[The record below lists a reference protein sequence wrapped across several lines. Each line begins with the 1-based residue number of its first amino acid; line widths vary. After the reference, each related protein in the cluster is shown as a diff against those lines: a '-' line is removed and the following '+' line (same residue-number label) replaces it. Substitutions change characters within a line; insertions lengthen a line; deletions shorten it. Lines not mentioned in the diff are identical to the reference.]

1 MDNLR
6 QIFASSEPLL
16 LFCVIGL
23 GYIVGKFKYKGFS
36 LGIAA
41 VLFVG
46 ILFGGWQPKGSA
58 PFAISKELSE
68 VGLILF
74 VYVIGIT
81 SGAGFFESFRRRG
94 IRFNIAI
101 LASLLAGALFTFILG
116 RLMKLPFGQ
125 VAGVFCG
132 SLTNT
137 PALAALTEVITN
149 SGAANPADAAVGYSI
164 AYPFGVICGIL
175 CFNYFF
181 GLYKDKPREK
191 QAAEAAAASAP
202 RLEVNNFKVTNPDL
216 FNRAIGELNIRQ
228 NIGVMISRLRHGDKV
243 VVPNKYTVLQ
253 QNDLIVAVGS
263 PSDMARAEKYF
274 GEVSSEKL
282 EMESQ
287 NIDMRRILVSSRDVA
302 GKTIGELD
310 LDRKFSATITRLRR
324 ADVEIV
330 ASPEMTIEMG
340 DRLIVVMPSERAEA
354 VAKFF
359 GDSVRG
365 LAEIDYTA
373 LTLGICLG
381 VLVGMFPFPLP
392 GGHKISLGFAG
403 GPLIVGLLLGR
414 MSRTGPFVWS
424 MPLEVS
430 QSLSHIGLLFFLAG
444 VGVRAGG
451 PFWSA
456 ISTTGW
462 KLFLLGAG
470 TSAISTIATLF
481 LIYYFAHGTA
491 AQAMGAA
498 SGMQTQPATL
508 TCAYDLS
515 KSSDVYIA
523 YATVYPVSM
532 IGKIILAQ
540 MIFIIGKSVF
550 GM

>member
-1 MDNLR
+1 MNNLR

-23 GYIVGKFKYKGFS
+23 GYLVGKFKYKGFS

-41 VLFVG
+41 VLFIG
-46 ILFGGWQPKGSA
+46 IIFGGWQPKGTA
-58 PFAISKELSE
+58 PFKIANELSE
-68 VGLILF
+68 IGLILF
-74 VYVIGIT
+74 VYVVGIT

-94 IRFNIAI
+94 IRFNFVVAI
-101 LASLLAGALFTFILG
+101 ILLASSLFTFVVG
-116 RLMKLPFGQ
+116 RMMSLPFGQ

-137 PALAALTEVITN
+137 PALAALTEVISN
-149 SGAANPADAAVGYSI
+149 SGVDNPADAAVGYSI

-181 GLYKDKPREK
+181 KLYKDKPREK
-191 QAAEAAAASAP
+191 QAAAAAGSAP
-202 RLEVNNFKVTNPDL
+202 VLKVNNFKITNPNL
-216 FNRAIGELNIRQ
+216 FNRAIGELNIRH
-228 NIGVMISRLRHGDKV
+228 NIGVMISRVRHGGRV
-243 VVPNKYTVLQ
+243 IVPNKYTVLQ
-253 QNDLIVAVGS
+253 ENDIIVAVGS
-263 PSDMARAEKYF
+263 PNDMERAEKYF
-274 GEVSSEKL
+274 GEASDEKI
-282 EMESQ
+282 ETESQ

-310 LDRKFSATITRLRR
+310 LDRKFNATITRLRR

-330 ASPEMTIEMG
+330 ASPDMAIEMG

-354 VAKFF
+354 VAKYF

-381 VLVGMFPFPLP
+381 VLFGMLPLPLP

-403 GPLIVGLLLGR
+403 GPLIVGLVLGR

-430 QSLSHIGLLFFLAG
+430 QTLSHIGLLFFLAG
-444 VGVRAGG
+444 VGVRSGG
-451 PFWSA
+451 PFWNA

-462 KLFLLGAG
+462 KLFFLGAG
-470 TSAISTIATLF
+470 ASLISTIATLF

-515 KSSDVYIA
+515 KSSDAYIA
-523 YATVYPVSM
+523 YATVYPFSM

-540 MIFIIGKSVF
+540 LIFIIGKSLF
-550 GM
+550 GV